1 MTRSVAPVGT
11 TTNTIHQ
18 LDRLANLAREQV
30 ARMLPPNSPKAGSLE
45 LALLKRHLAAAGI
58 QYTCNYDAPLLLGCG
73 RAVYRASLRVAGIA
87 VKSACWIQ

>member
-1 MTRSVAPVGT
+1 MTRSVGT

-18 LDRLANLAREQV
+18 LDRLATMTREQV

-58 QYTCNYDAPLLLGCG
+58 QYTCNYDTPLLLGCG
-73 RAVYRASLRVAGIA
+73 RAVYRASLRVAGIT